1 MTKIKICGLTNIN
14 DVELINNNKVEY
26 AGFVVFVPKSKRNN
40 DLQNA
45 GVLLKSLDKNITA
58 VAVTISPDIGKAIA
72 IEKAGFSFIQI
83 HGEVPEGLY
92 ERTGLKV
99 IKAFNVKD
107 ISSFDKFLENDRI
120 VGFLFDARKPGSGKT
135 FDWNILKEIKRPD
148 NKLFILA
155 GGLDKDNVK
164 EAIDFV
170 NPDMV
175 DVSSGVEND
184 NGIGKDPIK
193 IKAFVSEVRG

>member
-1 MTKIKICGLTNIN
+1 M
-14 DVELINNNKVEY
+14 
-26 AGFVVFVPKSKRNN
+26 
-40 DLQNA
+40 
-45 GVLLKSLDKNITA
+45 
-58 VAVTISPDIGKAIA
+58 
-72 IEKAGFSFIQI
+72 
-83 HGEVPEGLY
+83 PEGLY
-92 ERTGLKV
+92 ERTDLKV

-135 FDWNILKEIKRPD
+135 FDWNVLKEIKRPD